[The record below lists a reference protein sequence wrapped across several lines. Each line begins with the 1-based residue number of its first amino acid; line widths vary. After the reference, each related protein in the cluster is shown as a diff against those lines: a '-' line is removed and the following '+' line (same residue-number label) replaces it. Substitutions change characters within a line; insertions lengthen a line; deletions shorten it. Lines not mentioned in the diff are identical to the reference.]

1 MYEIILNVVQR
12 VHIRL
17 ELNLLAKLA
26 EIGSVVKAI
35 EGKNER

>member
-1 MYEIILNVVQR
+1 MYKIFLKAIQR

-17 ELNLLAKLA
+17 ELNLLASLA